1 MEGKSAALIHY
12 DWWIWKC
19 ARKNGLKNEHGADF
33 SIYFLFISNVLVDLD
48 TSWLLIEK
56 LLLYVVDW
64 IFVVGLEA
72 EIHCSYCFFV
82 YIQIT
87 INKEHVK
94 TKWLWKTGVL
104 FWHWNERRKFPINA
118 YMSVVN
124 VSYISI
130 KPAKNQRQHP
140 AQKAMEQMSQYSQ
153 VNVFQKHPAKV
164 YATLNSIFNIS
175 QTAATQAFGREYWL
189 YFDCKWDC

>member
-1 MEGKSAALIHY
+1 MEGESAALIHY

-48 TSWLLIEK
+48 KSWLLIEK
-56 LLLYVVDW
+56 LLFYVVDW
-64 IFVVGLEA
+64 MVGGGDSLLLLFLCLHTDNNLQGACKNKVV
-72 EIHCSYCFFV
+72 
-82 YIQIT
+82 
-87 INKEHVK
+87 VK
-94 TKWLWKTGVL
+94 NRRL

-130 KPAKNQRQHP
+130 KPSKNQRQHP

-153 VNVFQKHPAKV
+153 VNVFQKDSKE

-175 QTAATQAFGREYWL
+175 QTTTQAFGREYILIVFWL
-189 YFDCKWDC
+189 